1 MKVIKLWLKSSDQY
15 CIILTVTIGLV
26 NDGNMCCCLFDAVSF
41 SIVKKKK
48 KKTGDSALCKCT
60 VFILMINA

>member
-1 MKVIKLWLKSSDQY
+1 VKVIKLWLKSSDQY

-41 SIVKKKK
+41 SLVKKKK
-48 KKTGDSALCKCT
+48 E
-60 VFILMINA
+60 VILLYVNAQYLYL